1 MNWLLVKNRPCVSFF
16 NPPFYANIISILLVL
31 LHAKFIIP
39 SIILNS
45 ADLLGSA
52 AVPVA
57 TFVLA
62 AVLGSIPFNIK
73 PYLANAGKVMLIK
86 LIIVLLATII
96 VLRLLNFYSAY
107 PLLCSFLTCSQ
118 PLPFYP
124 KRNRRVYANGGYDVP
139 FPSQVSSLF
148 CLTWTQE
155 QAMIKLSIYQK
166 IHENLTKKQR
176 LFKYQILV

>member
-1 MNWLLVKNRPCVSFF
+1 MALSEKPTLRELF

-107 PLLCSFLTCSQ
+107 PLLCSLFDLQSAFAFLS
-118 PLPFYP
+118 
-124 KRNRRVYANGGYDVP
+124 
-139 FPSQVSSLF
+139 
-148 CLTWTQE
+148 
-155 QAMIKLSIYQK
+155 
-166 IHENLTKKQR
+166 
-176 LFKYQILV
+176 